1 MATPENST
9 QTGLS
14 NWQAG
19 LKRSFDICLAMVAL
33 VAVGWLIFLAWLAA
47 SLEIRGN
54 GLFVQRRVGR
64 HGRVFPFI
72 KIRTM
77 PRDGHSSNSVTVR
90 RDPRVTRLGRFQ
102 RPSRIDELPQLF
114 NVLWGHMSF
123 VGPRPDVCGFADEL
137 KGEDRIIL
145 SLRPG
150 ITGPATLR
158 FLNEADLLA
167 EQSDPERYNREAIYP
182 EKIRLNRA
190 YIANYGFRNDL
201 GYIGKTLV
209 ALARRVLVFR
219 R

>member
-1 MATPENST
+1 MATPEQSP
-9 QTGLS
+9 QVGIS

-19 LKRSFDICLAMVAL
+19 LKRSLDVAL
-33 VAVGWLIFLAWLAA
+33 AIVGLIAVGWLILLVWIAA
-47 SLEIRGN
+47 SLETRGN
-54 GLFVQRRVGR
+54 GLFVQDRVGR
-64 HGRVFPFI
+64 HGLVFPFI

-77 PRDGHSSNSVTVR
+77 PRGNHSSTSVTLR
-90 RDPRVTRLGRFQ
+90 RDPRITRLGRLL
-102 RPSRIDELPQLF
+102 RPCRIDELPPLF

-150 ITGPATLR
+150 ITGPATLQ
-158 FLNEADLLA
+158 FLNEEDLLA
-167 EQSDPERYNREAIYP
+167 EQSDPERYNRAVIYP

-190 YIANYGFRNDL
+190 YIDNYGFRNDL
-201 GYIGKTLV
+201 GYIWKTLV
-209 ALARRVLVFR
+209 GVARSSLVR